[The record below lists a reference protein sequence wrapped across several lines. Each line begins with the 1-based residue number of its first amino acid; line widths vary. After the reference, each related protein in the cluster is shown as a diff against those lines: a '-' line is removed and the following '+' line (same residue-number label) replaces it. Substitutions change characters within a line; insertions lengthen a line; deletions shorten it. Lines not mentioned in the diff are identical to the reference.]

1 MYFRYLQKVGFLVEK
16 HIARVNGWVKYNEFN
31 LLNYAFPDE
40 IISYIK
46 EMYQEAARRRDEYD
60 LPSRDYKY
68 IGGYDVFTL
77 TPEIPFTRDYF
88 ISESEIHFDEIIE
101 GYISSDKT
109 PVTIFKYRNGQSLG
123 LYLPVLKRENIIGF

>member
-1 MYFRYLQKVGFLVEK
+1 MEK

-31 LLNYAFPDE
+31 PLNYAFPDE

-77 TPEIPFTRDYF
+77 TPEMPFTRDYF

-101 GYISSDKT
+101 GYIL
-109 PVTIFKYRNGQSLG
+109 FQ
-123 LYLPVLKRENIIGF
+123 

>member
-1 MYFRYLQKVGFLVEK
+1 MEK

-46 EMYQEAARRRDEYD
+46 EMYQEAARRKMNMICLAEA
-60 LPSRDYKY
+60 YKN

-88 ISESEIHFDEIIE
+88 IS
-101 GYISSDKT
+101 
-109 PVTIFKYRNGQSLG
+109 
-123 LYLPVLKRENIIGF
+123 